1 MSLVKTPEARP
12 YSVAL
17 ALRITPSISLREERK
32 IGEEGHEPRHH
43 TQILSVGCPQLQ
55 LWCIIHAAFSP
66 HPSSNVEMIMTG
78 PKDSS
83 FAMNI
88 LSSTSV
94 KMVGSIKNPEQKEHM
109 NTFVCR

>member
-43 TQILSVGCPQLQ
+43 TQMGCTKLQ
-55 LWCIIHAAFSP
+55 LWYISMQ
-66 HPSSNVEMIMTG
+66 PS
-78 PKDSS
+78 
-83 FAMNI
+83 
-88 LSSTSV
+88 LSSPV
-94 KMVGSIKNPEQKEHM
+94 LECGDDHDWPEGLFLCNEHTVIHVSEDGGLHKES
-109 NTFVCR
+109 